1 MCVRACVC
9 VFTNRSV
16 QRQIEFYFLQAQ
28 SLRGECA
35 IRHTA
40 SCQLISSANETSR
53 VVAVAAA
60 FPHEAG

>member
-1 MCVRACVC
+1 MCVC

-28 SLRGECA
+28 SLRSECA

-40 SCQLISSANETSR
+40 SCQLISSANKTSR
-53 VVAVAAA
+53 VVAGAAA